1 MAEERVH
8 RRLAAILAADVVG
21 YSRLM
26 AEDETGTLTALK
38 QHRAALIDPTIAEH
52 SGRIVKLMGDGML
65 VEFGSVVDAVECA
78 VSIQRGMMERNADTP
93 DSRRI
98 TFRIGVNLGDV
109 IIDGDDIFGDGVNVA
124 ARLEGLA
131 EPGGVCISGTV
142 FEHIKGK
149 LDVSFDDLGPREVKN
164 IAEPVR
170 AFSVSMDG
178 TGLSENANA
187 RSDKTPITAHAK
199 PSIAVLAF
207 DNIGGDPDQEYFSD
221 GITEDIITALSH
233 VPQFQVTARNS
244 TFTYKGQAVNV
255 RSVANELGVRY
266 VLEGSVRKAGK
277 RVRITAQLIDGESG
291 NHLWA
296 ERYDRDLEDI
306 FAVQD
311 EITQTV
317 VAALLPE
324 LTRSEIE
331 RARQK
336 PPDSLD
342 AWDLYQRGLW
352 YLFRSNEND
361 NAAAIQL
368 FVEATEIDP
377 HFINPYV
384 GLVEGYVY
392 EVVLGYGNRNPQDAF
407 APARRAVEI
416 DPQNSSAHK
425 ALGMAHFINRDHPSS
440 IAEFK
445 LAIQLNPS
453 DAHLYPYLGFA
464 QAFSGLAEDAL
475 DNFLMAMTLSP
486 RDPLLG
492 WFHNGMGVSLLHLQ
506 RHEECVEWVRK
517 ALQYSNVIWA
527 IRAYSISA
535 LAHLGRT
542 EECQKEV
549 ADLLALHPE
558 CTISLLQKSRLT
570 TDQAYSDHFVEGL
583 QKAGLP
589 D

>member
-1 MAEERVH
+1 MGDVSRMAVERVQ
-8 RRLAAILAADVVG
+8 RRLAAILSADVVG

-26 AEDETGTLTALK
+26 GEDEAGALARLK
-38 QHRAALIDPTIAEH
+38 ELRATLIDPAIAEH
-52 SGRIVKLMGDGML
+52 RGRTVKLMGDGAL
-65 VEFGSVVDAVECA
+65 VEFSSAVDAVECA
-78 VSIQRGMMERNADTP
+78 VSIQRDMAERTAGLP
-93 DSRRI
+93 DSKRI
-98 TFRIGVNLGDV
+98 IFRIGVNLGDV
-109 IIDGDDIFGDGVNVA
+109 IIDGDDIYGDGVNVA
-124 ARLEGLA
+124 ARIEGLA
-131 EPGGVCISGTV
+131 EPGGICVSGTV
-142 FEHIKGK
+142 FDQVKGK
-149 LDVSFDDLGPREVKN
+149 LDAGFEDLGPQLVKN

-170 AFSVSMDG
+170 TYRVTSAGFSSEP
-178 TGLSENANA
+178 TGHIAA
-187 RSDKTPITAHAK
+187 AVK

-207 DNIGGDPDQEYFSD
+207 ENIGGDPDQEYFSD
-221 GITEDIITALSH
+221 GISEDIITALSH
-233 VPQFQVTARNS
+233 IPQFHVTARNS
-244 TFTYKGQAVNV
+244 TFTYKGQAVDV
-255 RSVANELGVRY
+255 RSVASELGVRY
-266 VLEGSVRKAGK
+266 VLEGSVRKSGQ

-317 VAALLPE
+317 VAALQPE

-352 YLFRSNEND
+352 HLFRSNEND
-361 NAAAIQL
+361 NAAAIKL
-368 FVEATEIDP
+368 FVEATEADP
-377 HFINPYV
+377 DFINPYV

-407 APARRAVEI
+407 APARKAVEI
-416 DPQNSSAHK
+416 DPQNASAHK
-425 ALGMAHFINRDHPSS
+425 ALGMAYFINRDHPSA

-445 LAIQLNPS
+445 LAIHLNPS

-475 DNFLMAMTLSP
+475 DNFLMAMKLSP
-486 RDPLLG
+486 RDPMFG

-517 ALQYSNVIWA
+517 ALQYPNVIWA
-527 IRAYSISA
+527 IRAYAISA

-542 EECQKEV
+542 EECRQELD
-549 ADLLALHPE
+549 DLLALQPD
-558 CTISLLQKSRLT
+558 CTISLLQRSRLT
-570 TDQAYSDHFVEGL
+570 TDQSYSDHFVEGL
-583 QKAGLP
+583 RKAGLP